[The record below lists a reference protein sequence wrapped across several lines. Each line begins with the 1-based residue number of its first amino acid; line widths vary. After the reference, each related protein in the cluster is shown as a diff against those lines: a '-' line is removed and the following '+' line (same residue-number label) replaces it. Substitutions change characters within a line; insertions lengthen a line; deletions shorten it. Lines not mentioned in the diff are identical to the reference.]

1 MINTT
6 FALEVQ
12 EISKTLTTTRT
23 PALPYSSPV
32 INTARMQSRFPF
44 LAFILVL
51 YASKTATA
59 FTSQNIPKRQ
69 VDQNIECGFE
79 GNNDAYGIGIRL
91 AMYIQ
96 WITCLLISCFFK
108 AGASSVIVITNCFQL
123 SMIIALLY
131 LTIQQGSDLQVSEA
145 YLMLTICAGGVTTS
159 GIIDVRLLHRF
170 DRKDAEAYTAAL
182 GSAVQF
188 FVQLVVLAYAIWLL
202 FTGMDS
208 MQHPPCST
216 SGFFFARVN
225 LYHWVRTVFKVIFVS
240 GILGLLIV
248 PSFQIV
254 DAHSRSRPAT
264 PVSPTLPDSATVSE
278 ADLNRNPNLSTI
290 SLSSSDMSYATALKA
305 STTKW
310 FGFVQGVTR
319 LGMFILAVEL
329 IIKWN
334 HIQGV
339 NKMGSTGQILPF
351 VVAVG
356 GLMSATCQFLLQTV
370 SVEASTDVEGVIV

>member
-6 FALEVQ
+6 FAPEVE

-32 INTARMQSRFPF
+32 IKTALMQSRFLF
-44 LAFILVL
+44 LAFILL
-51 YASKTATA
+51 YASKTTTA
-59 FTSQNIPKRQ
+59 STSQNIPKRQ
-69 VDQNIECGFE
+69 VDQDIECGFQ
-79 GNNDAYGIGIRL
+79 GNNDAYGLGIRL

-145 YLMLTICAGGVTTS
+145 YLMLTICAGGVTTF
-159 GIIDVRLLHRF
+159 GTIDVRLLHRF
-170 DRKDAEAYTAAL
+170 DRKDSEAYTAAL
-182 GSAVQF
+182 GSAIQF
-188 FVQLVVLAYAIWLL
+188 SLQLVLSAYGIWFI

-208 MQHPPCST
+208 MQHPPCSR
-216 SGFFFARVN
+216 SGFLLARVD
-225 LYHWVRTVFKVIFVS
+225 LYHWVRTFLKVGFVS
-240 GILGLLIV
+240 GILGLLFI
-248 PSFQIV
+248 PIFQI
-254 DAHSRSRPAT
+254 AYTHSDSRPAIPVQPT
-264 PVSPTLPDSATVSE
+264 PPASGAVCE
-278 ADLNRNPNLSTI
+278 ADLDCNPNLSTI
-290 SLSSSDMSYATALKA
+290 SLSRSDADFAALFTAF
-305 STTKW
+305 TTKW
-310 FGFVQGVTR
+310 FGFVQGVGR
-319 LGMFILAVEL
+319 LCMFILAVEL
-329 IIKWN
+329 TIKWN
-334 HIQGV
+334 HIQDV

-370 SVEASTDVEGVIV
+370 SVEASPDVEGVIV